1 VSAPDRNA
9 GGRRALGIYCRDRA
23 DSAGWVGQQEVPM
36 KGYAARTCL
45 LTSGL
50 VLTTVLLTGCPKTP
64 VLTPDASS
72 GASAAA
78 PTYVKTAALGDL
90 HFDLDRAVIRP
101 ADQHRLDAN
110 AAWLKSNGYRLLL
123 EGFADER
130 GTPQHNQALGERRA
144 AAVRDALVAHG
155 IDASRISIR
164 SFGEHQPLCTDRT
177 DVCWAKNRR
186 VQFLVSK

>member
-1 VSAPDRNA
+1 
-9 GGRRALGIYCRDRA
+9 
-23 DSAGWVGQQEVPM
+23 M
-36 KGYAARTCL
+36 KGHAVRTCL

-64 VLTPDASS
+64 VLAPDASS
-72 GASAAA
+72 GASS
-78 PTYVKTAALGDL
+78 PSYVKTTALGDL
-90 HFDLDRAVIRP
+90 YFEVDRAVIRP
-101 ADQHRLDAN
+101 ADQRKLDAN

-130 GTPQHNQALGERRA
+130 GTPAHNQALGERRA

-155 IDASRISIR
+155 IEAARISIR
-164 SFGEHQPLCTDRT
+164 SFGEYQPVCVDRT
-177 DVCWAKNRR
+177 DLCWSKNRR

>member
-1 VSAPDRNA
+1 
-9 GGRRALGIYCRDRA
+9 
-23 DSAGWVGQQEVPM
+23 M
-36 KGYAARTCL
+36 KGHAARTCF
-45 LTSGL
+45 LTAGL
-50 VLTTVLLTGCPKTP
+50 VLSAVLLTGCPKTP
-64 VLTPDASS
+64 VIVSDASS
-72 GASAAA
+72 GASGGQA
-78 PTYVKTAALGDL
+78 PKQASAPSYAKTGALKDL

-101 ADQHRLDAN
+101 ADQRKLDAN

-155 IDASRISIR
+155 IEASRISIR
-164 SFGEHQPLCTDRT
+164 SFGEQQPLCSDRT
-177 DVCWAKNRR
+177 DLCWAKNRR